1 MMLHHITL
9 SSGNSVTH
17 RLDTLDAGAVASCTA
32 LLPARGP
39 VPGYPA
45 FRVVPYGPVFTIYRG
60 AEPLVLCGIG
70 AGIDDTWRALC
81 DVQAKFAPVSA
92 EPPAGQW
99 LAVVLLP
106 PIANTS
112 QADVGWFADFE
123 RCMAA
128 AMLEVQP

>member
-1 MMLHHITL
+1 MLLHHITL
-9 SSGNSVTH
+9 CTGNSVAH
-17 RLDTLDAGAVASCTA
+17 RLDTLEPGAVASCAA
-32 LLPARGP
+32 LLPDGGP
-39 VPGYPA
+39 IPGYPA
-45 FRVVPYGPVFTIYRG
+45 FRVVPHGPVFTIYRG

-70 AGIDDTWRALC
+70 SGSDDTWSALC

-106 PIANTS
+106 PLANT
-112 QADVGWFADFE
+112 AKNDIGWLADFE

-128 AMLEVQP
+128 AMLEAQP